1 MKFQPSLPRRI
12 EELQFDPAAQ
22 VLQQCELARRLEE
35 SGKYEAAREAISEW
49 WQRIG
54 VRPRVEML
62 ERSAAAEVL
71 LRAGALSGFIGSAN
85 QIEGAQESAKDLIGE
100 SITIF
105 NELQE
110 TAKVAEASSYLALCY
125 WREGAFDEARV
136 ILQDALRRLTDEETD
151 VKALVL
157 LRAASFEIAATRY
170 QDALSILMEAAPLF
184 EASRSH
190 MLKGKFHG
198 ELANVFEILG
208 PAEQREDYIDRALVE
223 YAAANFHFEQAGHT
237 GYRARSQNNLGLLFL
252 TIGRCAEAHEHL
264 DRARRL
270 FFSLKES
277 GTVAHVDETRARA
290 FLAQGRNTEAEKAA
304 RAAVRAFER
313 GDENAALAEAL
324 TTLGTA
330 LSRLGQ
336 DEQARAALERAIKVA
351 RQAGAQNSA
360 GLAAVTML
368 EELSAA
374 LRIEEMRELYE
385 RADEF
390 LSGTQHAGTLQRL
403 RHAARRVLGAEQ
415 RPTLGRAEPSTETF
429 VYASDESA
437 KLLRHAHRIASTSQA
452 VLITGETGTG
462 KNLLARLV
470 HRWSGRSGKFVEVA
484 CATIS
489 ETPVES
495 RLFGHRK
502 GSFAGAVRD
511 VPGAAREAAGGTL
524 LLDEIG
530 ELSIKDQTKLLRLI
544 EYGEIHPLGASQ
556 PERIDVRII
565 ATTNSQLQEKLA
577 RKLFREDLFY
587 RLQAFQLNIPPLR
600 ERPEDIPAL
609 TERFISETVARHGKR
624 VEFAPEAIAA
634 MQQLP
639 LQGNAHELRALIEQ
653 IALTAP
659 GGTVVTREV
668 IETLALRQTPPENP
682 ADAWSGCRLD
692 EEVRIFE
699 GKLIRQALA
708 AAEGQITPAARLL
721 GITHQCLSY
730 ILQGRHK
737 DLMAVRT
744 PVQRRKR
751 SIIKQQPDKPKSD

>member
-1 MKFQPSLPRRI
+1 MLAAPQEGKAHMKFQTSLTGRMAD
-12 EELQFDPAAQ
+12 LQFDQTGRA
-22 VLQQCELARRLEE
+22 LQQCELARRLEE

-54 VRPRVEML
+54 ARPRVEML

-71 LRAGALSGFIGSAN
+71 LRAGALSGFIGSAT

-105 NELQE
+105 DALRE

-136 ILQDALRRLTDEETD
+136 ILQDALRRLTDEDTD

-198 ELANVFEILG
+198 ELANMFEILG

-237 GYRARSQNNLGLLFL
+237 GYRARSENNLGLLFL

-290 FLAQGRNTEAEKAA
+290 FLAQGRNMEAERAA

-330 LSRLGQ
+330 LARLGQ
-336 DEQARAALERAIKVA
+336 HEQARAFFERAVKVA
-351 RQAGAQNSA
+351 QQAGAQNSA

-374 LRIEEMRELYE
+374 LKSEERRELYE

-390 LSGTQHAGTLQRL
+390 LAGTQHAGTLQRL
-403 RHAARRVLGAEQ
+403 RHAARRVLAAEQ
-415 RPTLGRAEPSTETF
+415 RSTERPEPSTETF
-429 VYASDESA
+429 IYASDESA
-437 KLLRHAHRIASTSQA
+437 QLLRHAHRIAGTPHA
-452 VLITGETGTG
+452 ALITGETGTG
-462 KNLLARLV
+462 KNLLARLI
-470 HRWSGRSGKFVEVA
+470 HRWSGRSGKFVEIA

-489 ETPVES
+489 ETPS

-502 GSFAGAVRD
+502 GSFAGATGD
-511 VPGAAREAAGGTL
+511 VAGAAREAAGGTL
-524 LLDEIG
+524 LLDDIG
-530 ELSIKDQTKLLRLI
+530 ELSITEQTKLLRLI

-556 PERIDVRII
+556 PESIDLRIV
-565 ATTNSQLQEKLA
+565 ATANSQLHEKLA
-577 RKLFREDLFY
+577 HKLFREDLFY
-587 RLQAFQLNIPPLR
+587 RLQAFHVSIPPLR
-600 ERPEDIPAL
+600 ERPADIPAL
-609 TERFISETVARHGKR
+609 AEHFIKEAAGHQGER

-639 LQGNAHELRALIEQ
+639 LPGNAHELRALIEQ
-653 IALTAP
+653 IALTTA
-659 GGTVVTREV
+659 GTVITSAA
-668 IETLALRQTPPENP
+668 IETLALRQTMPDTLANV
-682 ADAWSGCRLD
+682 WSGCHLD
-692 EEVRIFE
+692 EEVRLYE

-708 AAEGQITPAARLL
+708 A
-721 GITHQCLSY
+721 
-730 ILQGRHK
+730 
-737 DLMAVRT
+737 
-744 PVQRRKR
+744 
-751 SIIKQQPDKPKSD
+751 